1 MPFISHSNKIVVE
14 FKNYVNTVEK
24 SLDVLS
30 EVFLMYIQNPKEI
43 EEFTNPVHKY
53 EAEADDIKDKI
64 EQELFRGSLL
74 PDAREDIFNII
85 SSYDSIPD
93 VAQKILE
100 FFAVQSIRIPEQF
113 IELIEELFM
122 KSVETAKRLNKAAL
136 FLLTDLEGTKKM
148 LEGID
153 DLESRVDHLER
164 DLVLSIFR
172 VDIDLSKKLF
182 LRDFIKKIAQISDEA
197 EHIANRML
205 IFCIKNKA

>member
-1 MPFISHSNKIVVE
+1 MPFISHNNKVVIE
-14 FKNYVNTVEK
+14 FKNYVNTVGK

-30 EVFLMYIQNPKEI
+30 EVFLRYIQNPKKI
-43 EEFTNPVHKY
+43 EEFINPVHKY

-113 IELIEELFM
+113 TVQLKELFV
-122 KSVETAKRLNKAAL
+122 KSIDSAKKLNNAAHYLLSDLNK
-136 FLLTDLEGTKKM
+136 TKSM
-148 LEGID
+148 LECID
-153 DLESRVDHLER
+153 VIESQVDHLER
-164 DLVLSIFR
+164 DLVLNIFNAH
-172 VDIDLSKKLF
+172 INLSKKLF
-182 LRDFIKKIAQISDEA
+182 LREFVSKIAQVSDEA
-197 EHIANRML
+197 AHVADRML